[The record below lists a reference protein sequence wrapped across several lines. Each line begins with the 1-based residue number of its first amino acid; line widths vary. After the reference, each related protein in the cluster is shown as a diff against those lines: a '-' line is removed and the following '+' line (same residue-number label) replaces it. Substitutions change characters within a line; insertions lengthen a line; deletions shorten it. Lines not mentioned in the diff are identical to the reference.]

1 MSDSEQTYEL
11 GFTRLVSSACRPPS
25 WLWRLMVASFL
36 EQILAS
42 RQARKQHNGCIP
54 PPPQDTAT
62 VDSVPNNRTSI
73 GRCRRAMTATM
84 QVCTFPIVPPTRSL
98 PLMRKSTAVA
108 LDLRQTLRH
117 AQSRSLALQACSLR
131 AMKLLLS
138 CMFSVD
144 AYLSSW
150 MSTTMRY
157 ATGGL
162 RLCQVLSRPAQV
174 CCLQGPAPT
183 LTIFIS
189 VLTGNLDTGCPSW
202 QAVEQPCSCW
212 FSGRMEYGKAP
223 KVATAASFFQRLC
236 YSNKD
241 MLMAGMIC
249 AGWDSVK
256 GGQVYALPI
265 GGALLERPYATG
277 GSGST
282 YIYGFCDAH
291 YKPGMTKEQCV
302 DFVTRAISHA
312 MARDCSSGGVIRMVV
327 IDVGGVER
335 KFVSGNKLPYGP
347 L

>member
-54 PPPQDTAT
+54 PPPQDTA
-62 VDSVPNNRTSI
+62 S
-73 GRCRRAMTATM
+73 
-84 QVCTFPIVPPTRSL
+84 VCTFPIVPPTRSL

-162 RLCQVLSRPAQV
+162 RLCQETLMLVALHGKLLSSLVHAGSPAGWSTAKPRKWRPPLAFFNAWCGQHCSQALGETASV
-174 CCLQGPAPT
+174 DRVAGTICRSPT
-183 LTIFIS
+183 LRAVI
-189 VLTGNLDTGCPSW
+189 CPHRS
-202 QAVEQPCSCW
+202 
-212 FSGRMEYGKAP
+212 
-223 KVATAASFFQRLC
+223 ATQ
-236 YSNKD
+236 
-241 MLMAGMIC
+241 
-249 AGWDSVK
+249 
-256 GGQVYALPI
+256 
-265 GGALLERPYATG
+265 
-277 GSGST
+277 
-282 YIYGFCDAH
+282 
-291 YKPGMTKEQCV
+291 TKTC
-302 DFVTRAISHA
+302 
-312 MARDCSSGGVIRMVV
+312 
-327 IDVGGVER
+327 
-335 KFVSGNKLPYGP
+335 
-347 L
+347 